1 MNKVLF
7 LIAALI
13 MLSSCNNSERTEYT
27 TTQEVKVNS
36 KKHISVTH
44 PGKKLMENKCYV
56 CHNPKSDLKGR
67 IAPPMVAVKSHYMEN
82 GISKKD
88 FADAIWGFVKKPNPY
103 KSKMKG
109 AINRFGLMP
118 YQEFKES
125 DIRDIANYMYE
136 YKIDEPEWFK
146 KHIEE
151 ESKGKMQYHNEGKQ
165 TSTTTVG
172 SDKYAFAK
180 AEIKTKSEIGMQYA
194 LNTKKE
200 LGKNLMGTIQK
211 KGTLE
216 AVKFCNKRAYPI
228 TDSMAVA
235 QNASIK
241 RVSDKPRNPENQ
253 ANAKELEIIAQF
265 KKAIANKEDYQ
276 PVTEV
281 ENSEVK
287 FYAPITTNSMCLQC
301 HGTPKKDIEPQV
313 FKALANL
320 YPEDKAL
327 GYDVNEIRGIWSITY
342 RR

>member
-1 MNKVLF
+1 
-7 LIAALI
+7 
-13 MLSSCNNSERTEYT
+13 
-27 TTQEVKVNS
+27 
-36 KKHISVTH
+36 
-44 PGKKLMENKCYV
+44 
-56 CHNPKSDLKGR
+56 
-67 IAPPMVAVKSHYMEN
+67 
-82 GISKKD
+82 
-88 FADAIWGFVKKPNPY
+88 
-103 KSKMKG
+103 
-109 AINRFGLMP
+109 
-118 YQEFKES
+118 
-125 DIRDIANYMYE
+125 
-136 YKIDEPEWFK
+136 
-146 KHIEE
+146 
-151 ESKGKMQYHNEGKQ
+151 MQYHNEGKQ

-180 AEIKTKSEIGMQYA
+180 AEIKTNSEIGMQYA

-216 AVKFCNKRAYPI
+216 AVKFCNKKAYPI
-228 TDSMAVA
+228 TDSLAVA
-235 QNASIK
+235 QNALIK

-265 KKAIANKEDYQ
+265 KKAIANQEAYQ

-281 ENSEVK
+281 ENGEVK

-301 HGTPKKDIEPQV
+301 HGPKKDIKPQV

-327 GYDVNEIRGIWSITY
+327 GYDVNEVRGIWSITY